1 MLESIKIYLDKESK
15 KGKVYY
21 KSYIDYVEYD
31 LVKKLN
37 RSNVLEKP
45 RTYKVL
51 VNLLR
56 DSPNDEIREN
66 KYTFLTEQLYSI
78 LVRPIPILELCY
90 KERVSKLHGVIGDTQ
105 FEITYISLE
114 GVKKLAKRLLKIY
127 LIKSC

>member
-78 LVRPIPILELCY
+78 LVRPIPILEFCY